1 MTEAREKIDA
11 GLADALAF
19 ANGAHPAARIHVN
32 GHEYVP
38 AAELVAANMQ
48 IKKLHARLEMD
59 HAFVMDDLTTG
70 ELRRIEI
77 EPGIIPDGIECRDDT
92 IRLQDEQIERLV
104 TERVALIHDLES
116 ANRSVLA
123 ETEAR
128 AAAEAERDALKAENA
143 GLREALSHANHMQRV
158 TQDDRNAAQAEN
170 ARLKEALEPFADM
183 MGSFSDDRR
192 DTDTVHTEGARSAHR
207 KITVGDFRRA
217 RAALNKEG
225 G

>member
-11 GLADALAF
+11 GLAEALAF

-38 AAELVAANMQ
+38 AVELVTANMQ

-128 AAAEAERDALKAENA
+128 AAAEAERDALKAENER
-143 GLREALSHANHMQRV
+143 LRAAVAELTEENKNVGAQMDSFADEIEWLRRV
-158 TQDDRNAAQAEN
+158 
-170 ARLKEALEPFADM
+170 LEPF
-183 MGSFSDDRR
+183 DDALGED
-192 DTDTVHTEGARSAHR
+192 DTGLAAETKIILRYGPVTEYSL
-207 KITVGDFRRA
+207 TLGDFRHA